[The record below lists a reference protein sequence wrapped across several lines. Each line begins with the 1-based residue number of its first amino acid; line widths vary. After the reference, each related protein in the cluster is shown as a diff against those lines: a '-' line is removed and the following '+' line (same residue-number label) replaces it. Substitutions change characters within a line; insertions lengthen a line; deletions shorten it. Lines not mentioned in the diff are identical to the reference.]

1 MNRIRWILGLSPYVI
16 LPDGR
21 ILAHYDTEEGSILVI
36 IQKSNHQDI
45 HVEEI
50 LTSDYYPSSQY
61 SLSSF
66 CVCRILSSAG
76 STIYCIGGSP
86 TDPSAIWRFPVLQ
99 GDDVAVKIT
108 STVDSES
115 LNLETLL
122 EYFSTPQ
129 KVSFPNNRN
138 SLSYAYLYLPNHLS
152 IPEEGKSWKPPLLV
166 KVLIRFNL

>member
-1 MNRIRWILGLSPYVI
+1 MI

-21 ILAHYDTEEGSILVI
+21 ILAHYDTEDGSILAI
-36 IQKSNHQDI
+36 IPKSTHQDI

-50 LTSDYYPSSQY
+50 RTSDYLPSSQY

-66 CVCRILSSAG
+66 CVCGQLSSAS

-86 TDPSAIWRFPVLQ
+86 TDPFAIWRFPLLQ
-99 GDDVAVKIT
+99 GGDVAVKMT
-108 STVDSES
+108 STIDSES

-122 EYFSTPQ
+122 EYFSIPQ
-129 KVSFPNNRN
+129 KVSFPNKRN
-138 SLSYAYLYLPNHLS
+138 SLSYAYLYLPNHLT

-166 KVLIRFNL
+166 KVLIEFPL